1 MLQHGL
7 RRKKPP
13 KTQEIS
19 QAPIPMTSDDEDIPL
34 STICEMIGTS
44 PDLDISA
51 VVAGRVV
58 EKELVTGMRKV
69 LAETFCQV
77 RVLINEILKRQ
88 LK

>member
-1 MLQHGL
+1 MYSESFRPNLGMLQHGL

-44 PDLDISA
+44 PDLVQAQIT
-51 VVAGRVV
+51 
-58 EKELVTGMRKV
+58 KH
-69 LAETFCQV
+69 
-77 RVLINEILKRQ
+77 
-88 LK
+88 